1 MIFFFLCGRARRY
14 GFAILPP
21 PHARPSSP
29 DNAPPAI
36 RPQGGGR
43 ASGAER
49 SEQRAQRAGGGWER
63 RFFFTIYTLS
73 NNGSTIIV
81 YLCHKK
87 NIMRNY
93 NDKEFRKNLEV
104 LQENFVEFLREND
117 VLNQFENY
125 CGCSLTNSKEYFESL
140 GDDYYEPR
148 SWVLSAFLFWH
159 TSEGFAF
166 WSKINT
172 MWLHQLA
179 TDNEL

>member
-1 MIFFFLCGRARRY
+1 
-14 GFAILPP
+14 
-21 PHARPSSP
+21 
-29 DNAPPAI
+29 
-36 RPQGGGR
+36 
-43 ASGAER
+43 
-49 SEQRAQRAGGGWER
+49 
-63 RFFFTIYTLS
+63 
-73 NNGSTIIV
+73 
-81 YLCHKK
+81 
-87 NIMRNY
+87 MRNY

-166 WSKINT
+166 WSSMNT

-179 TDNEL
+179 IDNEL